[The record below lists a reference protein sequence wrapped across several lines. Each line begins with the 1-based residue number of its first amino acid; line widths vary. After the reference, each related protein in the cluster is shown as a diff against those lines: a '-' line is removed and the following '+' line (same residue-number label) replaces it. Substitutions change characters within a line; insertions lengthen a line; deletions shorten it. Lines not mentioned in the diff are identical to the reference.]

1 MWPVRY
7 PGKLYTAHMFPTS
20 VRPVLGKSLI
30 TSHVM
35 PIGVNE
41 SVIKRRHNLL
51 QAIQLEQYSSKNA
64 VALFKGNKKFNIS
77 QGPELSGSF
86 LTQDRNWYI
95 LLLLVLH
102 NYKVHMQVTSG
113 YYP

>member
-1 MWPVRY
+1 MWSVRY
-7 PGKLYTAHMFPTS
+7 PGKLYAAHKFPTS

-51 QAIQLEQYSSKNA
+51 QAIPLEQYSSKNA

-95 LLLLVLH
+95 LFLIVL
-102 NYKVHMQVTSG
+102 
-113 YYP
+113 